1 MDTSWLSRGRRKAR
15 DLGVGVAVIVASAV
29 VAPTAHANLIVNGD
43 FEAGNTG
50 FTSAY
55 VFTPTADNGANPLN
69 VAQYVITADPSTRH
83 LLGSAIG
90 DHTSGSGQMLMAN
103 GATDE
108 RVVWEQ
114 TVVLAAATNYRF
126 DAYAANWL
134 NITDPSPADLEF
146 EFDIGPTSLG
156 GLVLSGISGVWE
168 HFTASFFSAA
178 STPVTIRIIDL
189 NTDSS
194 GNDFAL
200 DDISLVA
207 VPEPATAVLLALGLV
222 GLACRHRGGRRLPR
236 Q

>member
-1 MDTSWLSRGRRKAR
+1 MDTTSLLRPRRRAR
-15 DLGVGVAVIVASAV
+15 VLGLGVAAVAALAVIV
-29 VAPTAHANLIVNGD
+29 PTAQANLIVNGD

-50 FTSAY
+50 FASAY
-55 VFTPTADNGANPLN
+55 AFTPSADNGANPLN

-103 GATDE
+103 GAAVPLVE

-114 TVVLAAATNYRF
+114 TVTLAAATNYRF

-134 NITDPSPADLEF
+134 NVTDPSPADLEF
-146 EFDIGPTSLG
+146 EFDIGPTTLG
-156 GLVLSGISGVWE
+156 GLQLSGISGVWE

-189 NTDSS
+189 NTNGS

-207 VPEPATAVLLALGLV
+207 VPEPATAVLLALGLF
-222 GLACRHRGGRRLPR
+222 GLGASRRRGA
-236 Q
+236 